1 MISPFWKSKS
11 FTQMTQVEWESL
23 CDGCGKCCLHKLEDE
38 EDGEVYYTDIACKYL
53 DDNSCHCKDYSNR
66 LQLVPECLQL
76 RPQDIAE
83 FHWLPK
89 TCSYRL
95 LAGGDD
101 LPQWHH
107 LLSGK
112 PELIH
117 QLGFSVKGRTIS
129 EEQVAQESDGDYQ
142 ERVIHWI
149 E

>member
-1 MISPFWKSKS
+1 MTPPFWKTKTFS
-11 FTQMTQVEWESL
+11 QMTPTEWESL

-38 EDGEVYYTDIACKYL
+38 DDGEIYYTDVACQYL
-53 DDNSCHCKDYSNR
+53 DDTTCRCKDYTNR

-76 RPQDIAE
+76 RPQDVANV
-83 FHWLPK
+83 HWLPK

-95 LAGGDD
+95 LAEGED

-129 EEQVAQESDGDYQ
+129 EEKIDEDDYQ
-142 ERVIHWI
+142 ERVIYWV